1 MTTSA
6 PAAYPAASTRQ
17 APSTRLRYTLLC
29 NDGYLLACHGPY
41 DAPIT
46 VVSTTERATSFVSW
60 ATAAQRAVALQK
72 LGWEP
77 LQIVA
82 FYLPPFPCLR

>member
-6 PAAYPAASTRQ
+6 TAAAPAATTPP

-46 VVSTTERATSFVSW
+46 VVATPERATSFVDW
-60 ATAAQRAVALQK
+60 ATAVRRALALQK

-77 LQIVA
+77 LQIVP
-82 FYLPPFPCLR
+82 FYLCQF

>member
-6 PAAYPAASTRQ
+6 TAAAPAATTPP

-41 DAPIT
+41 DYPIT
-46 VVSTTERATSFVSW
+46 VVGRAELATTFVEWDTAAERAL
-60 ATAAQRAVALQK
+60 ALQQ

-77 LQIVA
+77 LRIVA
-82 FYLPPFPCLR
+82 FYLPTP

>member
-6 PAAYPAASTRQ
+6 PAAYRAASTPQ

-41 DAPIT
+41 DCPVT
-46 VVSTTERATSFVSW
+46 VVPEAERATSFVDW
-60 ATAAQRAVALQK
+60 ATAARRAVALQK

-77 LQIVA
+77 LQIVP
-82 FYLPPFPCLR
+82 FYLCRS

>member
-6 PAAYPAASTRQ
+6 PAAYRAVSTPQ

-46 VVSTTERATSFVSW
+46 VVATAERATSFVDW
-60 ATAAQRAVALQK
+60 ATAVQRAVALQK

-77 LQIVA
+77 LQIIP
-82 FYLPPFPCLR
+82 FYLCQS

>member
-6 PAAYPAASTRQ
+6 PAAYRAASTPR

-46 VVSTTERATSFVSW
+46 VVGSPERATSFVDW
-60 ATAAQRAVALQK
+60 ATAVQRAVALQK

-77 LQIVA
+77 LEIVP
-82 FYLPPFPCLR
+82 FYLCLS

>member
-6 PAAYPAASTRQ
+6 PAAYRAVFTRR

-41 DAPIT
+41 DCPIT
-46 VVSTTERATSFVSW
+46 VVATAERATSFVDW
-60 ATAAQRAVALQK
+60 ATAARRAVALQK

-77 LQIVA
+77 LQIVP
-82 FYLPPFPCLR
+82 FYLCLS